1 MSKLLTIK
9 DVCLTLRVTR
19 NTVLRWIEAGELRAF
34 KLGSGG
40 RLWRVRERDLQHFL
54 NARQAKSKI

>member
-1 MSKLLTIK
+1 MSKLLTVK

-19 NTVLRWIEAGELRAF
+19 NTVLRWVEAGELRAF

-40 RLWRVRERDLQHFL
+40 RLWRVWEQDLQQFL
-54 NARQAKSKI
+54 KAQQVKSRI